1 MVNKDK
7 SNRGF
12 QHAQPDSDQ
21 GSASLKRPQQI
32 EPYPKTLI
40 ETAKIVKDDEHGEK
54 TAKVQKFKQKIK
66 QEEFEEFINQTIEK
80 NKVINV
86 EFRD

>member
-12 QHAQPDSDQ
+12 QYEQPDSDQ
-21 GSASLKRPQQI
+21 GSANQKRPKLI
-32 EPYPKTLI
+32 EPDPKTLI
-40 ETAKIVKDDEHGEK
+40 ETAKIVEDNEYGEK
-54 TAKVQKFKQKIK
+54 TSKVEKFKLKIK